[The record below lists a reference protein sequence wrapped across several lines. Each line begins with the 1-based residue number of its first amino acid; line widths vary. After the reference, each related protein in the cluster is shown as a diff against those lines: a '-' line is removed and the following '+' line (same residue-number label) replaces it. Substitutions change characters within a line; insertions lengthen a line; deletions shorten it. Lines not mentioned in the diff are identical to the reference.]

1 MTVLNIYSQRAGKQL
16 CSQIFMSIMSIKRWV
31 DGCKALAFMLYVEY
45 KGSPPPPL
53 TFLNVSF
60 VKLKETYLIDMKL

>member
-45 KGSPPPPL
+45 KGFPPPPL
-53 TFLNVSF
+53 DIFKCILCKTERNIFN
-60 VKLKETYLIDMKL
+60 